1 LTAIVARIM
10 PRWICES
17 EGIVE
22 HITIPIERLR
32 IGRPRH
38 KGIRAEEATQLGVIP
53 AGIVVTQTLA
63 TRQAAFVVLAG
74 EALGGQ
80 IAESPAAVAA
90 VGVVIVVGQRGAGL
104 IHKATTR
111 LQVVLQQV
119 EDPVID
125 TIAATA
131 QGIAVIVGGHL
142 VGGAI
147 FNELKHAGNVDGRHP
162 TDRTLDPI
170 PVSVIDKAGRRPA
183 ADYCAGQSIS

>member
-1 LTAIVARIM
+1 
-10 PRWICES
+10 
-17 EGIVE
+17 
-22 HITIPIERLR
+22 
-32 IGRPRH
+32 
-38 KGIRAEEATQLGVIP
+38 
-53 AGIVVTQTLA
+53 
-63 TRQAAFVVLAG
+63 VVLAG

-131 QGIAVIVGGHL
+131 QGVAVIVRGDF

-147 FNELKHAGNVDGRHP
+147 FDELKDAGNVDRSHP
-162 TDRTLDPI
+162 TDRTLDAVA
-170 PVSVIDKAGRRPA
+170 VSIIDKAGCRPA
-183 ADYCAGQSIS
+183 TDRRQAVLVVIGEGGGPYITIV